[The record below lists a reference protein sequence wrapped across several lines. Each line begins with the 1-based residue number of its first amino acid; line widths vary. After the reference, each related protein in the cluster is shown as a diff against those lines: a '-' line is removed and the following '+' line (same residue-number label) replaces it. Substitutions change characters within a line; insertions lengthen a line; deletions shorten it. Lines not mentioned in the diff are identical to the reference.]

1 MNRQHFGHT
10 DSRIQSQASF
20 SRRWLLACSFLV
32 ILPALLCCGVV
43 TPAFADPPTAYIN
56 INATAPDNVQGY
68 TNPLVFGHNF
78 CFLSPPN
85 CPPGLLWDHVN
96 DNLVNDQV
104 DNPSEGATVKSKI
117 RDLAP
122 TILRFPGG
130 KVSDI
135 FFWENGLDPRD
146 SDWDDYS
153 IIEHMKLVTA
163 LGAEALITV
172 NYGTGSTVSI
182 PLITKLKRAQALV
195 AFCNGRT
202 DDTRLLDPY
211 DTGQKD
217 PVWGTVADWARK
229 RAKLGFPKPFDV
241 RYWQVGN
248 EPYYSQDPITWEPNI
263 SPMDY
268 ANDFISFVQAMKKVD
283 PKIRIGA
290 AGIQSPDPYKPN
302 QVNWNYNVLGM
313 TRSFLDFLS
322 THPYYPSA
330 SKSQAGGDYQN
341 LIWFKAVMAGATQAM
356 KDLNEI
362 RGMIDEI
369 VDNPNNPPAQRRKV
383 GLAVTEYGT
392 WLSSYDAVPGPSNE
406 WSNLARALFDAD
418 LLLGLIRGK
427 GLNDNLVEDKILR
440 LTAATS
446 WNLYQNFPT
455 SAIGPIW
462 GQNKWGTKSTR
473 PHYYALQ
480 MVKEAL
486 ATKRLVTT
494 EVTSNSFTIDQ
505 TVGNVEADLSVPYL
519 QAQAALPNANQNS
532 LFLVVLN
539 RHTGDIDGNAP
550 PITARITV
558 RGFTPA
564 SATIKIFPDPN
575 PPLENDP
582 GAPEPQLRK
591 NKLPVKLASHN
602 ERQVFVKPKD
612 IGTISLS
619 NIPDGDPTT
628 FVFDYPFNPHSL
640 TVLEL
645 KP

>member
-1 MNRQHFGHT
+1 MNRLHFDHPDCGFL
-10 DSRIQSQASF
+10 SQAPF

-32 ILPALLCCGVV
+32 ILPALLFCGVV

-68 TNPLVFGHNF
+68 TNSLVFGHNF
-78 CFLSPPN
+78 CFQSFTGV
-85 CPPGLLWDHVN
+85 PGLLWDHVN
-96 DNLVNDQV
+96 DDLVNDTV
-104 DNPSEGATVKSKI
+104 DNPTAGATVKSKI

-130 KVSDI
+130 KVSDMY
-135 FFWENGLDPRD
+135 FWEQGLDPRQAE
-146 SDWDDYS
+146 WADYS
-153 IIEHMKLVTA
+153 IIEHMKLVNS

-172 NYGTGSTVSI
+172 NYGTNSTYNI
-182 PLITKLKRAQALV
+182 ALETKIKRAQAFV

-202 DDTRLLDPY
+202 DDTRFLDPN

-229 RAKLGFPKPFDV
+229 RAQLGFPKPFDV

-248 EPYYSQDPITWEPNI
+248 EPYYSENPII
-263 SPMDY
+263 SSQVY
-268 ANDFISFVQAMKKVD
+268 ATDFISFARAMKEVD
-283 PKIRIGA
+283 PKIKIGA
-290 AGIQSPDPYKPN
+290 AGIQSPDPDKPN
-302 QVNWNYNVLGM
+302 QPYWNDDVIWL
-313 TRSFLDFLS
+313 TRYFLDFLS

-330 SKSQAGGDYQN
+330 SKAEAEEPGYPGYTSPK
-341 LIWFKAVMAGATQAM
+341 WFKAVMAGATQAL
-356 KDLNEI
+356 KDLNGI
-362 RGMIDEI
+362 RGKIDGY
-369 VDNPNNPPAQRRKV
+369 VDDPNDPNSPRRKV

-392 WLSSYDAVPGPSNE
+392 WLQSGSIYDDE
-406 WSNLARALFDAD
+406 WSNLARGLFDAD
-418 LLLGLIRGK
+418 FLLGLIKGK

-440 LTAATS
+440 LIAATS
-446 WNLYQNFPT
+446 WNLYQNFQT

-462 GQNKWGTKSTR
+462 GHNKWGTKSTR
-473 PHYYALQ
+473 PHYYAMQ

-494 EVTSNSFTIDQ
+494 DVVSDSFRTDQ
-505 TVGNVEADLSVPYL
+505 YQKVGNVPENFYVPYL
-519 QAQAALPNANQNS
+519 HAQAALPNATQNS

-539 RHTGDIDGNAP
+539 RDTGGIDGNGP

-564 SATIKIFPDPN
+564 SATIKTFPDPN
-575 PPLENDP
+575 PTLEYDP
-582 GAPEPQLRK
+582 NAPDPNKPK

-612 IGTISLS
+612 IGSISLV
-619 NIPDGDPTT
+619 NIPEIPNDDPAT